1 MAKKG
6 IILLITLLFIMSVSM
21 LYLKNL
27 NDTKKL
33 IDISQTTHH
42 FNYTIK
48 IIEDINNLVSSFNK
62 KYELYTDDGYETFFS
77 IVPEETIP
85 LVFKNILLNIEFQ
98 RLDELCDIHD
108 IYDTNST
115 IRSRCED
122 IFQENNLNI
131 NSFILHTKDIFTEN
145 NSTISSH
152 KQINNIIYTFN
163 ENNDKLSNNDINKNI
178 TFIRTDEN
186 TKYLKSIYQIYI
198 DDTKTN
204 TIATIYKLKSSG
216 IEVEDIE
223 ISY

>member
-1 MAKKG
+1 M
-6 IILLITLLFIMSVSM
+6 
-21 LYLKNL
+21 
-27 NDTKKL
+27 
-33 IDISQTTHH
+33 
-42 FNYTIK
+42 
-48 IIEDINNLVSSFNK
+48 
-62 KYELYTDDGYETFFS
+62 
-77 IVPEETIP
+77 
-85 LVFKNILLNIEFQ
+85 
-98 RLDELCDIHD
+98 
-108 IYDTNST
+108 
-115 IRSRCED
+115 
-122 IFQENNLNI
+122 
-131 NSFILHTKDIFTEN
+131 HTKDIFTEN